1 MIFSFYIF
9 HRHQCIYSVLL
20 SSREEAPDGAS
31 ASDTSSVSTPGA
43 GATLFLPTAPGSA
56 ATPGYPGSRLGAS
69 ADGVFPASSAGSS
82 QAGAASAAASSAF
95 PNKGQEDRRSAA
107 PGKGGGREGASGHT
121 RQQLHLEK
129 LLSGLLFSMKKFC
142 EQIGP
147 QPQQPGAPHGGS
159 VATGGAGSV
168 ASQLQQRRPS
178 TTIGG
183 PFHAFTTPTYKLHC
197 LETPTGYK
205 FVCLT
210 SPDVPTLRDSLNHIY
225 VALFVEFVVK
235 APGYRPSLPVT
246 QPIFVDQ
253 LVAFLKSLPY
263 FASGASRRLTGG
275 QARPRVAGHRLF
287 FSSAERLHRVRMDAT
302 GAVFSTTL
310 YPPPPRSDPTTS
322 LPSALN
328 SSPRAPRP
336 AEGTALRPAASP
348 SVAAPVALA
357 LGPRRAP
364 FPSYG
369 PPSSSCASGRRV
381 SASPSSLASPAT
393 AQRIPPAAG
402 PQKLAGRLS
411 AQLLL
416 LLLSRSSLQQPSFF
430 EVLAQQKL
438 LESLLSALQH
448 FADVFRDQLERDEAP
463 LRREA
468 EARTQRHA
476 RDREDEGARRGTRR
490 GEREERREAKRDRE
504 RGGRRPGRV
513 PSSLSS
519 GDSDGGRWLGRVIGS
534 GGKRLLRNVVS
545 FLKRACDE
553 ITSRRAVLWCLKHWE
568 ILFGLSMAGIEWQ
581 SLVTSSASFAERF
594 YGLQRLDKAF
604 LPLASSPFSS
614 SSLASGSEASRDGSG
629 PLSHALAQGK
639 SKETRA
645 QLSRLLPAEELRK
658 NEQEAEIRSLLKG
671 LERGGRTPAGGL
683 GLRGRQIFFSV
694 IFLLLPLLRR
704 GLHAAYL
711 RSVRT
716 LDGPS
721 SATVYDFF
729 SELSPQEA
737 ERRAENQSRQE
748 DERKGTRDTR
758 EGGSPSPAVPAS
770 SAPSFSSCGVC
781 VRVRILRDR
790 LVSVL
795 SRTLSTL
802 GQIRLSKLRRGLFV
816 QRLWRLRRRLFV
828 ALYSPAVGLYGLVC
842 FVYMLLYL
850 ADNAKFPYW
859 SPYMHMLGLVYV
871 RSPPPSSPF
880 SPVFPLAQS
889 SASLQGCAEASE
901 AVARQSLRRRR
912 FLVDCCVQ
920 SLTRLS
926 KLSLTVLVLALR
938 LLEWWRDYEAAAAA
952 ATQAEFAFP
961 GLGAAA
967 SRREGY
973 SAKKEPDEVSPPPSP
988 LSDDETGASVHRV
1001 LLPQDDRICP
1011 LCHTPRTNAAC
1022 LPTGYV
1028 FCYRCLVNFVRMHN
1042 RCPVSGRRVSEFHI
1056 RRLYEV

>member
-263 FASGASRRLTGG
+263 FA
-275 QARPRVAGHRLF
+275 
-287 FSSAERLHRVRMDAT
+287 
-302 GAVFSTTL
+302 
-310 YPPPPRSDPTTS
+310 
-322 LPSALN
+322 
-328 SSPRAPRP
+328 
-336 AEGTALRPAASP
+336 
-348 SVAAPVALA
+348 
-357 LGPRRAP
+357 
-364 FPSYG
+364 
-369 PPSSSCASGRRV
+369 
-381 SASPSSLASPAT
+381 PAT